1 MAESGKELAEWYIEF
16 IKHKDIFQNKILRI
30 DQKDDTV
37 SVEYKDRNHKAKA
50 IPDINSSTD
59 IISILGDEDS
69 DIAII
74 TLNKKSNL
82 DGLIKSWETICRYK
96 KLTIFFVN
104 TKSKQETKWM
114 IRPYV
119 HNMIC
124 DHDSLKNGLKSM
136 FDTVDLVRN

>member
-1 MAESGKELAEWYIEF
+1 MADCVKELAEWYVEF
-16 IKHKDIFQNKILRI
+16 IKHKDIFQNKISNI
-30 DQKDDTV
+30 DNNGELVK
-37 SVEYKDRNHKAKA
+37 VEYKDRKHIGRP
-50 IPDINSSTD
+50 IPNIKTTTELLSEMN
-59 IISILGDEDS
+59 DEDS
-69 DIAII
+69 DVAII

-82 DGLIKSWETICRYK
+82 DILIKSWETICKYK

-124 DHDSLKNGLKSM
+124 DHDSLKTGLKSM
-136 FDTVDLVRN
+136 FDTVDAVKD